1 MKHVHSIIIVKK
13 DNKYLNIYDDRWD
26 MLLFPNIK
34 GNNIEDII
42 KYLEDNFKVHVKEDN
57 IKFLFDK
64 VHEKYSVSNKENRTY
79 HHYFYEVNVSNVEGN
94 YYTLDELLS
103 IEKVKENNSD
113 VIGYI
118 ENYYI
123 NKL

>member
-1 MKHVHSIIIVKK
+1 MEHIHSIIIIKK

-34 GNNIEDII
+34 GNNIENIG
-42 KYLEDNFKVHVKEDN
+42 KYLENNFNVQIQEDN

-64 VHEKYSVSNKENRTY
+64 VHEKYSLSNKENKTY
-79 HHYFYEVNVSNVEGN
+79 HHYFYEVNDSNIQGN
-94 YYTLDELLS
+94 YYTLEELLS

-118 ENYYI
+118 ENYYE
-123 NKL
+123 NK